1 MNEFTP
7 DEPVDILLVEDNP
20 GDVRLT
26 LEAFESTDSEIEF
39 HTVTDGEAAAEYVAR
54 DDELDIHPD
63 IILLDLN
70 LPRVDGFTFLEHL
83 KRDLDFPPPPV
94 LVLSSSET
102 ESDIRESYERAAN
115 AYLTKP
121 QSPDEF
127 DSMAQAIEDFWI
139 ESAQHPPAP
148 S

>member
-1 MNEFTP
+1 MN
-7 DEPVDILLVEDNP
+7 VLLVEDNP
-20 GDVRLT
+20 GDARLT
-26 LEAFESTDSEIEF
+26 KEAFKTTDNEIEF
-39 HTVTDGEAAAEYVAR
+39 HTVTDGKEATEYVFQR
-54 DDELDIHPD
+54 EELD

-70 LPRVDGFTFLEHL
+70 LPRMDGFTFLEQI
-83 KRDLDFPPPPV
+83 KRELDYPPPV
-94 LVLSSSET
+94 LVLSSSKT
-102 ESDIRESYERAAN
+102 ESDIRGSYERAAN

-127 DSMAQAIEDFWI
+127 DTMAQAIEDFWI

>member
-1 MNEFTP
+1 MN
-7 DEPVDILLVEDNP
+7 ILLVEDNP

-26 LEAFESTDSEIEF
+26 LEAFESTDSEIKF
-39 HTVTDGEAAAEYVAR
+39 HTVTDGEEAAEYVDR
-54 DDELDIHPD
+54 DDGALEIHPD

-83 KRDLDFPPPPV
+83 KRDLDYPPPPV
-94 LVLSSSET
+94 LVLSSSKT

-121 QSPDEF
+121 RSPDEF
-127 DSMAQAIEDFWI
+127 DSLAQAIEDFWI